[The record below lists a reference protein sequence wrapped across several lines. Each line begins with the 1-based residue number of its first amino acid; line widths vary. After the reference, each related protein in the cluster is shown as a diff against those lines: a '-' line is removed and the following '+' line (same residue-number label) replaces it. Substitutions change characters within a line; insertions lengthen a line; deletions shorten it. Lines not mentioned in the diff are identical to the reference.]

1 MIVIGIAGGTGSG
14 KSTVVS
20 RIVESLPEG
29 AVALLP
35 QDNYYR
41 DLSHLPIEQRRKV
54 NFDEPR
60 SIEWTLLESQL
71 ETLREARAVEMP
83 TYSYL
88 TCTRQAA
95 TVRVEPRKVVIVEGI
110 LVLTEPRL
118 RDMLDIKV
126 FVEAVADTG

>member
-41 DLSHLPIEQRRKV
+41 DLSHLPIEERRKV
-54 NFDEPR
+54 NFDEPG
-60 SIEWTLLESQL
+60 SIEWTLLEN
-71 ETLREARAVEMP
+71 
-83 TYSYL
+83 
-88 TCTRQAA
+88 
-95 TVRVEPRKVVIVEGI
+95 
-110 LVLTEPRL
+110 
-118 RDMLDIKV
+118 
-126 FVEAVADTG
+126 